1 MEDILKD
8 LSPFLLA
15 ILYFLLSAL
24 GGKKKKKNNRV
35 PSPQRNFNEAEE
47 VQEPKRKPLTFEDLL
62 REIEG
67 YTNPSMDEAKPPQK
81 ESATSMSTEEQP
93 SSRAFKDYEASVRSP
108 KKYSRLGDRIQ
119 LETTISSKKMQVE
132 VEDLEN
138 EEVMPVSSFAQDIK
152 NALQTQDG
160 ARKAIIY
167 SEILNRKY
175 S

>member
-24 GGKKKKKNNRV
+24 GGKKKKKNKRD
-35 PSPQRNFNEAEE
+35 PFPQRNFNETEE
-47 VQEPKRKPLTFEDLL
+47 AQAPKRKALTFEDLL

-67 YTNPSMDEAKPPQK
+67 YTNPEEEKSPMQEMEP
-81 ESATSMSTEEQP
+81 ATPIDTVEMPTTRQY
-93 SSRAFKDYEASVRSP
+93 KDYEGSVSSS
-108 KKYSRLGDRIQ
+108 KKYSRLGDRVQ
-119 LETTISSKKMQVE
+119 LEAIASKKMQVE
-132 VEDLEN
+132 ELD
-138 EEVMPVSSFAQDIK
+138 EEGLAPVSSFAQDIK